1 MKRYRC
7 LVVVVMAALLVGILV
22 PLVQDRFWRASQRRV
37 SSEMRNDFAPPT
49 FAKELGQRTSSPSG
63 TIGLSEVHKTITLD
77 LTPRLSEYYLAP
89 RQDTV
94 QMGTLRST
102 VFADVYRHYEAVLMD
117 RGLDIW
123 PVIIRQYAT
132 ILGDSTRVYL
142 GKNGTVLTRMETEW
156 DGNVAKAK
164 LHFWVTLPT
173 SR

>member
-1 MKRYRC
+1 MKKYRC
-7 LVVVVMAALLVGILV
+7 LVVVVIVGLFAGILV
-22 PLVQDRFWRASQRRV
+22 PLVQDQLWRATQRRV
-37 SSEMRNDFAPPT
+37 ATAMRNDFAPPT
-49 FAKELGQRTSSPSG
+49 FAKELGQKTSSPSG
-63 TIGLSEVHKTITLD
+63 TIGLSEAHKTITLD

-123 PVIIRQYAT
+123 PVVVSQYST
-132 ILGDSTRVYL
+132 ILGDTTRVYL

-156 DGNVAKAK
+156 DGSVAKAT